1 MPEVKLA
8 NISKHYDDVIAVE
21 SVNLTVHNG
30 EYVALLGPSGCGKT
44 TTLRIIAGLTVP
56 TGGPTG
62 GEVFIDGKEVTYTP
76 PGNRDIG
83 FVFQHFEIFPF
94 WDVWENVGYGPK
106 LRGLDE
112 IELEKRVW
120 EALETTKLT
129 DKVDNFPNE
138 LNTPELQRVGVA
150 RALATGAEL
159 MLFDEAMGALDPKI
173 KAIFQAL
180 GALDPKVKAIF
191 QHELRKIV
199 KKNKLTAIHVTHD
212 QLEAMAI
219 ADRIIVM
226 RKGRI
231 LQIGKPT
238 ELYYKPNDI
247 FVANFVG
254 ESNFM
259 EGVVTNVTETGS
271 EIRLRDGSIL
281 RTDETTIKRG
291 KRVVVSIRQELLKIY
306 SIERLGAL
314 NFIPG
319 KIIGYRFLGDRHYYT
334 LKLDAGEIIGVKEFA
349 RAPPPFKMEDI
360 VTVRM
365 DTSLAVVFE
374 YPSDGLAPHLS
385 LE

>member
-1 MPEVKLA
+1 MPEVKLV
-8 NISKHYDDVIAVE
+8 NISKHYDEVIAVD

-56 TGGPTG
+56 TGGD
-62 GEVFIDGKEVTYTP
+62 VFIDGKEVTYTP
-76 PGNRDIG
+76 PGERDIG

-173 KAIFQAL
+173 KAIFQ
-180 GALDPKVKAIF
+180 
-191 QHELRKIV
+191 HELRKIV

-238 ELYYKPNDI
+238 DLYYKPNDI

-254 ESNFM
+254 ESNFI

-281 RTDETTIKRG
+281 RTDDTTIKRG
-291 KRVVVSIRQELLKIY
+291 KRVVVSIRQELLKIH
-306 SIERLGAL
+306 SIERLSAL

-319 KIIGYRFLGDRHYYT
+319 KVIGYRFLGDRHSYEVR
-334 LKLDAGEIIGVKEFA
+334 LDAGEIIGVKEFA
-349 RAPPPFKMEDI
+349 RAPPSFKMEDI

>member
-1 MPEVKLA
+1 MPEIKLS
-8 NISKHYDDVIAVE
+8 NISKHYDKVIAVD
-21 SVNLTVHNG
+21 SVNLTVRNG

-44 TTLRIIAGLTVP
+44 TTLRIIAGLTLP
-56 TGGPTG
+56 TE
-62 GEVFIDGKEVTYTP
+62 GEVFIDGKDVTYAP
-76 PGNRDIG
+76 PGDRDIG

-94 WDVWENVGYGPK
+94 WDVWDNVGYGPK

-112 IELEKRVW
+112 MEIEKRVW

-129 DKVDNFPNE
+129 DKVNDFPDE
-138 LNTPELQRVGVA
+138 LNTPELQRVGIA
-150 RALATGAEL
+150 RALATGAKL
-159 MLFDEAMGALDPKI
+159 MLFDE
-173 KAIFQAL
+173 AL

-212 QLEAMAI
+212 QLQAMAI

-231 LQIGKPT
+231 VQIGKPT
-238 ELYYKPNDI
+238 ELYYTPNDI
-247 FVANFVG
+247 FVANFLG
-254 ESNFM
+254 ESNFI
-259 EGVVTNVTETGS
+259 EGVVSNVTEIGS

-281 RTDETTIKRG
+281 RINEKAIKLG
-291 KRVVVSIRQELLKIY
+291 KRVVISIREELLKIH
-306 SIERLGAL
+306 SIERLNAL

-319 KIIGYRFLGDRHYYT
+319 KIIEYRFLGDRHSWT
-334 LKLDAGEIIGVKEFA
+334 VKLDTGETVGVKEFA
-349 RAPPPFKMEDI
+349 RVPPSFNIEDI
-360 VTVRM
+360 VTVQM
-365 DTSLAVVFE
+365 DTSWAVVFP

>member
-1 MPEVKLA
+1 MPEVKLV
-8 NISKHYDDVIAVE
+8 NTSKHYDEVIAVD

-44 TTLRIIAGLTVP
+44 TTLRIIAGLTLP
-56 TGGPTG
+56 TE
-62 GEVFIDGKEVTYTP
+62 GEVFIDGLDVTNTP
-76 PGNRDIG
+76 SGNRDIG

-94 WDVWENVGYGPK
+94 WDVWDNVSYGPK

-112 IELEKRVW
+112 MEIEKRVW

-129 DKVDNFPNE
+129 DKVDNLPDE

-150 RALATGAEL
+150 RALATGAKL
-159 MLFDEAMGALDPKI
+159 MLFDE
-173 KAIFQAL
+173 AL

-191 QHELRKIV
+191 QHELRKII

-219 ADRIIVM
+219 ADRIIIM

-231 LQIGKPT
+231 LQIGKST
-238 ELYYKPNDI
+238 ELYYSPNDI
-247 FVANFVG
+247 FTANFLG
-254 ESNFM
+254 ESNFI
-259 EGVVTNVTETGS
+259 EGVVSKVTETGS
-271 EIRLRDGSIL
+271 EIQLRDGSIL
-281 RTDETTIKRG
+281 RTDEKAIERG
-291 KRVVVSIRQELLKIY
+291 SRVVISIRHELLRLY
-306 SIERLGAL
+306 TIERLSAL
-314 NFIPG
+314 NFVPG
-319 KIIGYRFLGDRHYYT
+319 KVIGYRFLGDRHSFEV
-334 LKLDAGEIIGVKEFA
+334 KLDSGEIIGVKEFA
-349 RAPPPFKMEDI
+349 RAPPSFKIEDQ
-360 VTVRM
+360 VTVQM

>member
-1 MPEVKLA
+1 MPEIKLS
-8 NISKHYDDVIAVE
+8 NISKHYDEVIAVD
-21 SVNLTVHNG
+21 SVNLTVRNG

-44 TTLRIIAGLTVP
+44 TTLRIIAGLTLP
-56 TGGPTG
+56 TE
-62 GEVFIDGKEVTYTP
+62 GEVFIDGIDVTYAP
-76 PGNRDIG
+76 PGDRDIG

-94 WDVWENVGYGPK
+94 WDVWDNVGYGPK

-112 IELEKRVW
+112 MEIEKSVW

-129 DKVDNFPNE
+129 NKVDNLPEE
-138 LNTPELQRVGVA
+138 LNTPELQRVGLA
-150 RALATGAEL
+150 RALATGAKL
-159 MLFDEAMGALDPKI
+159 MLFDE
-173 KAIFQAL
+173 AL

-226 RKGRI
+226 RKGKI

-238 ELYYKPNDI
+238 ELYYSPNDI
-247 FVANFVG
+247 FTANFLG
-254 ESNFM
+254 ESNFI
-259 EGVVTNVTETGS
+259 EGVVSKVTETGS
-271 EIRLRDGSIL
+271 EIQLRDGSTL
-281 RTDETTIKRG
+281 RTDEKAIKRG
-291 KRVVVSIRQELLKIY
+291 SRVVINIRHELLRLY
-306 SIERLGAL
+306 TIERLSAL
-314 NFIPG
+314 NFVPG
-319 KIIGYRFLGDRHYYT
+319 KVIGYRFLGDRHSYEV
-334 LKLDAGEIIGVKEFA
+334 KLDSGEIIGVKEFA
-349 RAPPPFKMEDI
+349 RAPPSFKMEDT

-365 DTSLAVVFE
+365 DTSLAVVFK

>member
-1 MPEVKLA
+1 MPEVKLST
-8 NISKHYDDVIAVE
+8 ISKHYDEVIAVD

-44 TTLRIIAGLTVP
+44 TTLRIIAGLTLP
-56 TGGPTG
+56 TEGD
-62 GEVFIDGKEVTYTP
+62 VFIDGKHVTYAP

-94 WDVWENVGYGPK
+94 WDVWDNVGYGPK

-112 IELEKRVW
+112 IEIEKRVW
-120 EALETTKLT
+120 EALKTTKLT
-129 DKVDNFPNE
+129 DKADNLPDE

-150 RALATGAEL
+150 RALATGAKL
-159 MLFDEAMGALDPKI
+159 MLFDE
-173 KAIFQAL
+173 AL

-212 QLEAMAI
+212 QQEAMAI

-247 FVANFVG
+247 FIANFLG
-254 ESNFM
+254 ESNFI
-259 EGVVTNVTETGS
+259 EGVVSKVTETGS

-281 RTDETTIKRG
+281 RTDEKAIKGGR
-291 KRVVVSIRQELLKIY
+291 RVIISIRHELLKLQPF
-306 SIERLGAL
+306 ERFSAL
-314 NFIPG
+314 NFTPG
-319 KIIGYRFLGDRHYYT
+319 KVIGYRFLGDRHSYEV
-334 LKLDAGEIIGVKEFA
+334 KLDAGEIVGVKEFA
-349 RAPPPFKMEDI
+349 RAPPPFKLEDP

-365 DTSLAVVFE
+365 DTSLAVLFS
-374 YPSDGLAPHLS
+374 YPSNGLAPHLS

>member
-1 MPEVKLA
+1 MPEVKLS
-8 NISKHYDDVIAVE
+8 NISKHYDKVIAVD
-21 SVNLTVHNG
+21 SVNLTVRNG
-30 EYVALLGPSGCGKT
+30 EYVTLLGPSGCGKT
-44 TTLRIIAGLTVP
+44 TTLRIIAGLTQP
-56 TGGPTG
+56 TE
-62 GEVFIDGKEVTYTP
+62 GEVIIDGKDVTFAP
-76 PGNRDIG
+76 AGNRDIG

-94 WDVWENVGYGPK
+94 WDVWDNVGYGPK

-112 IELEKRVW
+112 IEIEKRVW
-120 EALETTKLT
+120 EALDTTKLA
-129 DKVDNFPNE
+129 DKVENFPDE

-150 RALATGAEL
+150 RALATGAKL
-159 MLFDEAMGALDPKI
+159 MLFDEA
-173 KAIFQAL
+173 L
-180 GALDPKVKAIF
+180 GDLDPKVKAIF

-231 LQIGKPT
+231 VQIGEPT
-238 ELYYKPNDI
+238 ELYYTPNDI
-247 FVANFVG
+247 FVANFLG
-254 ESNFM
+254 ESNFI
-259 EGVVTNVTETGS
+259 EGVVSNVTEIGS

-281 RTDETTIKRG
+281 RTNEKAIKRG
-291 KRVVVSIRQELLKIY
+291 KRVVISIRQELLKIY

-319 KIIGYRFLGDRHYYT
+319 KIIGYRFLGDRHSYEV
-334 LKLDAGEIIGVKEFA
+334 KLDAGETIGVKEFA
-349 RAPPPFKMEDI
+349 RAPPSFNIEDI

-365 DTSLAVVFE
+365 DTSLAVVFR